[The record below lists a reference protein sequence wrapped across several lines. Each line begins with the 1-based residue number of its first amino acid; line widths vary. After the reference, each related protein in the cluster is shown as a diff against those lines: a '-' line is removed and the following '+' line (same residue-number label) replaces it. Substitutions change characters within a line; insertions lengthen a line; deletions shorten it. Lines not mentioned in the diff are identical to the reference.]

1 MKRLAFRAMGSRMLA
16 ALDNPSPEAQRALQ
30 RVPAWFEEWEQA
42 FSRFRDGS
50 ELNRLNRS
58 NGRAFAVS
66 QALWEVFH
74 AAREAEAY
82 TGGLVRP
89 TMLAALVEAGYDRSF
104 ELLRTEGRVPP
115 AALLDGPRSTSE
127 IRWDEG
133 SRTLRVPESVQLD
146 FGGVAKGWA
155 AQKAVERLAQ
165 YGPALVDAGG
175 DVAVSGPNAEGRPW
189 AIGIRDPF
197 QPDTHFETLGVKCGG
212 VATSGTDYHRWLQGG
227 VWNHHLIDPATGLPA
242 ETDVLTATVIAPDAM
257 RAEAAAKAAT
267 IAGSLS
273 GLEWLEADE
282 TLAGVLV
289 LQSGETI
296 YSRRMPAYL
305 WRSS

>member
-1 MKRLAFRAMGSRMLA
+1 MGCRMLA
-16 ALDNPSPEAQRALQ
+16 VLDSPSPEAKRTLQ
-30 RVPAWFEEWEQA
+30 RVPAWFEEWEQSL
-42 FSRFRDGS
+42 SRFRPES

-58 NGRAFAVS
+58 SGRGFAVS
-66 QALWEVFH
+66 QSLWEVFH
-74 AAREAEAY
+74 AAREAEAF

-89 TMLAALVEAGYDRSF
+89 TMLDALVEAGYDQSF
-104 ELLRTEGRVPP
+104 ELLRAEGRVPP
-115 AALLDGPRSTSE
+115 ATVLDGQRSTSE
-127 IRWDEG
+127 IRWDEETR
-133 SRTLRVPESVQLD
+133 SLTVPESVQLD

-165 YGPALVDAGG
+165 HGPALVDAGG
-175 DVAVSGPNAEGRPW
+175 DIAVSGPNAEGLPW

-197 QPDTHFETLGVKCGG
+197 QPATHFETLGVECGG

-257 RAEAAAKAAT
+257 RAEAAAKAVV
-267 IAGSLS
+267 IGGSRS
-273 GLEWLEADE
+273 GLKWLEAE
-282 TLAGVLV
+282 EALAGVLV
-289 LQSGETI
+289 LQSGETL